1 MLVLIR
7 RWPSVSLCLH
17 VHLVLR
23 SISLYQNWT
32 HTHTH
37 TRTHIHAAAYSQ
49 VAIRVPVSA
58 RAPVRG
64 CSVEG
69 AAAVREQGGS
79 RSGSRGDSRAG
90 VCVYEFVFTLA
101 ADCICTLWIWP
112 GPSIYMYE
120 IPQPRSM
127 GHAAILNQLD
137 ALAIME
143 IKHRLPCG
151 THHQSGLLF
160 FKFKWGVSN
169 TACLPV
175 VRHFLS

>member
-1 MLVLIR
+1 
-7 RWPSVSLCLH
+7 VSLCLH

-23 SISLYQNWT
+23 SNSLYQNWT